1 MNSVEIQANWKT
13 IENIFGFIDPL
24 DQPLQCPGAAPQRS
38 RWGYSNIAPVIS
50 IGAVKT

>member
-13 IENIFGFIDPL
+13 IENIFDFINSP
-24 DQPLQCPGAAPQRS
+24 DQPFQCPGAAHQRS